1 MRATA
6 RPPLSLSNRPVLLV
20 LIWTVLP
27 RLTII
32 RRPVDSL
39 LCPVLPLRQALLL
52 LLGLLRLTPQP
63 VGGRSRT
70 PADTRATLIVARE
83 ATAELLSAGVEAT
96 PSHLLIARKAP
107 ASATCESASESPR
120 TVASACSRE
129 LMVLL
134 IGEGASCWSG
144 HHHLR
149 RMLQRSLIVAG
160 MVVAAALAVRVVAV
174 EP

>member
-20 LIWTVLP
+20 LVHWTVLP
-27 RLTII
+27 WLAMI

-39 LCPVLPLRQALLL
+39 LGPLLPLRRALL

-70 PADTRATLIVARE
+70 PADTRAALIVARE
-83 ATAELLSAGVEAT
+83 ATAELLSAGVKAT
-96 PSHLLIARKAP
+96 PSHLLIARKAT

-134 IGEGASCWSG
+134 IGEGASCWSR

-149 RMLQRSLIVAG
+149 RMLHRSLIVAG

>member
-6 RPPLSLSNRPVLLV
+6 RPPLSLTHRPVLLV
-20 LIWTVLP
+20 LICTVLP
-27 RLTII
+27 WLTII

-39 LCPVLPLRQALLL
+39 LGPLLPLRRALLL

-70 PADTRATLIVARE
+70 PADTRAALIVARE

-96 PSHLLIARKAP
+96 PSHLLVARKAT

-134 IGEGASCWSG
+134 IGEGASWSG